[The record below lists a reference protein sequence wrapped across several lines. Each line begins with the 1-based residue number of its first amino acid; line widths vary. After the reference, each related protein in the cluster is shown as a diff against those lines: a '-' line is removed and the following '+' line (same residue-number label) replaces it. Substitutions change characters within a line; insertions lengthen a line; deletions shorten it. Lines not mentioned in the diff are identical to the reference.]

1 MLLLKAIQNTATHYG
16 ATYLGLAIG
25 KGTTAVS
32 ISDNALVTE
41 SQRVA
46 TINTIATTTNA
57 NDTSVHTGDFTI
69 TSGGAGAI
77 TEAGVPTTST
87 TGGDFAARQVF
98 SALNFVENDN
108 VIFVFKFVTSG

>member
-1 MLLLKAIQNTATHYG
+1 MLLLKAIQNSATDFG
-16 ATYLGLAIG
+16 TRYLGLAIG
-25 KGTTAVS
+25 KGTTPAA
-32 ISDNALVTE
+32 ISDNALVSE

-46 TINTIATTTNA
+46 SANTIATTTNA

-77 TEAGVPTTST
+77 TEAGVSTTST
-87 TGGDFAARQVF
+87 TSGDFAARQVF

>member
-1 MLLLKAIQNTATHYG
+1 MLLLKAIQNSAISIG

-25 KGTTAVS
+25 KGTTAVQ
-32 ISDNALVTE
+32 ITDNALITE

-46 TINTIATTTNA
+46 TTNTITTTTQT

-77 TEAGVPTTST
+77 TEAGVSTTST